1 MIQAGEHVAIFG
13 ITGSGKTTLTG
24 KIAALFPRRI
34 LFDRLG
40 EHAGFEKVARTYE
53 EFVQLYREAHA
64 QDSFTILVRP
74 KAGLDPE
81 LLQEMVDAILQ
92 LVYNVESHTQSG
104 IALIFEEA
112 WLYAPLHYISPWM
125 QEVILTGRHY
135 NISLIAN
142 SQRPAHVNKAVI
154 SQARH
159 VFVGQFFEYRD
170 RKYYEDTFGK
180 IPELNQ
186 PPAKFHFYWFRPE
199 SKPVLVSTQ

>member
-1 MIQAGEHVAIFG
+1 MIHPGEHVAIFG
-13 ITGSGKTTLTG
+13 ITGSGKSTLTA
-24 KIAALFPRRI
+24 KIAALFRRRI
-34 LFDRLG
+34 IFDRLG

-53 EFVQLYREAHA
+53 EFVRLYREAHE
-64 QDSFTILVRP
+64 QESFSILVRP

-92 LVYNVESHTQSG
+92 LVYNVESHTVQG

-125 QEVILTGRHY
+125 QEIILTGRHY

-159 VFVGQFFEYRD
+159 VFVGQYFESRD
-170 RKYYEDTFGK
+170 RKYYEDTFGR

-186 PPAKFHFYWFRPE
+186 PPRKFHFYWFRPE
-199 SKPVLVSTQ
+199 QKPQLITT